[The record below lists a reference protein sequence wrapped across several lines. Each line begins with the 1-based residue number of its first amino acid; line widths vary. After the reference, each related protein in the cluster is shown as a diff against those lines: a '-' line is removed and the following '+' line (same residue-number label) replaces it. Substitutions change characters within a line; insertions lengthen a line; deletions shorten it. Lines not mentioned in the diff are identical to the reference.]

1 MLEFLLFIIA
11 YLLYLP
17 LTLINFLL
25 VRNKGYFSDSAV
37 TLDKLANREFRTLWN
52 KTLIKWDGYDFGN
65 SNETISSVLGK
76 NIQNETLTTTG
87 KALVFI
93 LTKKHCL
100 DAIDWKVQNYFKPNN
115 SLNITCTTY
124 VNKCAEVLVKR
135 FSETRFNCQKVFLK
149 FNLINKTPNFSIKKK
164 ESLSFR
170 IKTSLIIG

>member
-17 LTLINFLL
+17 LTLINLLL
-25 VRNKGYFSDSAV
+25 VRNKGYFRDSAV

-52 KTLIKWDGYDFGN
+52 KTLIKWLGYDFGN

-100 DAIDWKVQNYFKPNN
+100 DAIDWKV
-115 SLNITCTTY
+115 
-124 VNKCAEVLVKR
+124 
-135 FSETRFNCQKVFLK
+135 
-149 FNLINKTPNFSIKKK
+149 
-164 ESLSFR
+164 
-170 IKTSLIIG
+170 